1 MYSKTILQSLQKYT
15 AINTNTWNSQITFFI
30 NSVFSETMVT
40 VAASSNFDKN
50 VFLKKEKEI
59 IGVERPGNNIIVMIL
74 HKRNTK

>member
-1 MYSKTILQSLQKYT
+1 
-15 AINTNTWNSQITFFI
+15 
-30 NSVFSETMVT
+30 MVT
-40 VAASSNFDKN
+40 VAASSNFNKN